1 MRHFINGQE
10 ITPRNRESIGV
21 ISDFSGDPNVLSLNV
36 DSVILP
42 LEAFDIVKQHISNV
56 GLFEGL
62 PYEVVVDG
70 ITLNYYI
77 DLIDDVKV
85 RQHEIEVKLKR
96 RKKIDAFRERI
107 DGLSFETMVKNGV
120 NFQSYNVP
128 YFIVK
133 DNQAEVAL
141 QLSIATYIMTKEL
154 IQAVK
159 DLSTAIA
166 DVVNASIPILIPIPI
181 PNTGA
186 IIQASLKAVAQLIY
200 TSAVLIAVIKLAN
213 QMIQLVFPPLR
224 NLKGTSFNELMRK
237 SCAYLGYQY
246 ESATIDDKWV
256 LCPVPLTK
264 ERDSIFDNVAQA
276 LVGSSFNNGYP
287 SASDTTPTLGSFIDA
302 LETMFNARTFI
313 IGNVVRIERRD
324 FLQNLASTQL
334 MPSLSIQGNRDD
346 EFTYLSGDSW
356 KRYYLHYQTDFADL
370 HTLDA
375 KVYDAHN
382 AEYST
387 EPSFAITNQDLVLIK
402 GLQDVNIPFALAK
415 RKEKLNW
422 LEQTGKGF
430 FTLIDAVTGVFGGG
444 TSFASQINERKNA
457 MQVSQEY
464 FGVSKALYAKLNEF
478 KVGAYVQADDYMNY
492 ASATAL
498 WDKYHYINAI
508 NKNDYILKE
517 NVRVMLTHQ
526 DFVTLQDINW
536 AEINGVICEILK
548 IEWIDEKSFAQ
559 ITYKERTNW
568 ANGKVNVIKI
578 N

>member
-21 ISDFSGDPNVLSLNV
+21 VSDFSGNPDVLALNV

-42 LEAFDIVKQHISNV
+42 LEGFEIVKQHIANV

-62 PYEVVVDG
+62 PYQVEVDG
-70 ITLNYYI
+70 ITLQYYI
-77 DLIDDVKV
+77 DLLEDVKV

-96 RKKIDAFRERI
+96 RKNVDSFFERI
-107 DGLSFETMVKNGV
+107 NGLSFENMVSKGV
-120 NFQSYNVP
+120 NYDTYNVP

-141 QLSIATYIMTKEL
+141 QLAIAGYVMTKEL

-166 DVVNASIPILIPIPI
+166 DVINASIPILIPIPI

-186 IIQASLKAVAQLIY
+186 IIQASLKATAQLIY

-224 NLKGTSFNELMRK
+224 NLKGISFNELMRK
-237 SCAYLGYQY
+237 SCEYLGYQY
-246 ESATIDDKWV
+246 ESNTIDDNWV
-256 LCPVPLTK
+256 LCPVPLIKGRET
-264 ERDSIFDNVAQA
+264 IFDAVTQTFA
-276 LVGSSFNNGYP
+276 GTSFNNGYP
-287 SASDTTPTLGSFIDA
+287 SASDTTPTLGAFVSA
-302 LETMFNARTFI
+302 LETMFNAKTFI
-313 IGNVVRIERRD
+313 IGNVVRVERRD
-324 FLQNLASTQL
+324 YLQTIATNSLI
-334 MPSLSIQGNRDD
+334 PSLTLQGNRDD
-346 EFTYLSGDSW
+346 EYSYLTSESW

-375 KVYDAHN
+375 EVYDAHD

-387 EPSFAITNQDLVLIK
+387 EPSFAITNNDLVLLK
-402 GLQDVNIPFALAK
+402 GLNEVNIPFALAK
-415 RKEKLNW
+415 RKDKLNW
-422 LEQTGKGF
+422 VESLGKGF
-430 FTLIDAVTGVFGGG
+430 FTLIDSVTGVFGGG
-444 TSFASQINERKNA
+444 TSFAVQIGERKNA
-457 MQVSQEY
+457 MQISQEFY
-464 FGVSKALYAKLNEF
+464 GVSKALYAKLNQF
-478 KVGAYVQADDYMNY
+478 KVGSYVQASTYIDE

-498 WDKYHYINAI
+498 WDKFHYINAI
-508 NKNDYILKE
+508 NKNDYIIKE
-517 NVRVMLTHQ
+517 NARVMLTHQ

-536 AEINGVICEILK
+536 AYINGVICEILK

-559 ITYKERTNW
+559 ITYRERSNW
-568 ANGKVNVIKI
+568 ANTKVEILKI